1 MYVLATRRNKLQV
14 NTFLHFPQLK
24 EVIIMA
30 NNYNTN
36 KTSNNYTAN
45 RTTDSNHVINKTAN
59 KTTDKTANRTTDK
72 TSSATSKNTTTNK
85 NAKNAMDRSSNCHR
99 S

>member
-59 KTTDKTANRTTDK
+59 RTTDK
-72 TSSATSKNTTTNK
+72 TSSATSK

>member
-1 MYVLATRRNKLQV
+1 MYVPTTRRNKLQV

-72 TSSATSKNTTTNK
+72 TGSATNK